1 MKQNEVWLINLD
13 PTIGAEI
20 KKTRPAIIVNDNS
33 LGKLPLRIIVPVT
46 DWKEHYK
53 VAPWM
58 VKIKPNINN
67 GLSKVS
73 SADCF
78 QIRSVSKDRLTK
90 KIGEVS
96 ESTMN
101 EIRIGLSKT
110 LSIFNK

>member
-1 MKQNEVWLINLD
+1 
-13 PTIGAEI
+13 
-20 KKTRPAIIVNDNS
+20 
-33 LGKLPLRIIVPVT
+33 
-46 DWKEHYK
+46 
-53 VAPWM
+53 M